1 MTVTGRQSLVPWPVF
16 VRCLPFAIFM
26 VVLAVRG
33 AVDGYVDTRWLYAVQ
48 AGAAALALGLLWP
61 HYQELRKD
69 PYRRVQH
76 SALASGCIFAVAT
89 LLGLLIAVMWVWLD
103 APWMRIGE
111 SSAAFIPTDESGQLQ
126 VALIATRLA
135 GACLVVPVMEE
146 LFWRSFLMR
155 WLDERNFLTLAP
167 RLTSLFAWVASSAV
181 FALAHEQWL
190 AGLLA
195 GLLFAAIYRYTG
207 RLWSAI
213 TAHATANLALGIYVV
228 HQRAWNFW

>member
-1 MTVTGRQSLVPWPVF
+1 MPWPAF

-61 HYQELRKD
+61 HYQELQRGAHRK
-69 PYRRVQH
+69 PRPGVL
-76 SALASGCIFAVAT
+76 ALVRNFAIAL
-89 LLGLLIAVMWVWLD
+89 LLGLLIAVMWVSLD
-103 APWMRIGE
+103 APWMRLGE
-111 SSAAFIPTDESGQLQ
+111 SAGAFVATDESGQLQ
-126 VALIATRLA
+126 IALIATRLA

-155 WLDERNFLTLAP
+155 WLDDRNFLKIKP
-167 RLTSLFAWVASSAV
+167 GMTSLFALVASSAV

-190 AGLLA
+190 AGVIA
-195 GLLFAAIYRYTG
+195 GLMFAAIYKYTG